1 MSQNEAKKQFR
12 SVIRSDL
19 NRWWEESNLD
29 AEELA
34 KVALKAIEDWLDE
47 EIVGFEGEKGRGDA
61 VILTASDYLKL
72 KQFRKRFTA
81 PIAQKCD

>member
-34 KVALKAIEDWLDE
+34 KVALEAIEDWLDE

-61 VILTASDYLKL
+61 VILTASDYLK
-72 KQFRKRFTA
+72 
-81 PIAQKCD
+81 

>member
-47 EIVGFEGEKGRGDA
+47 EIVGFEGGKGRGGA
-61 VILTASDYLKL
+61 ASPQPIISNEKNSANGLLPRNVIN
-72 KQFRKRFTA
+72 
-81 PIAQKCD
+81 C